1 MAEFISTWAP
11 AAGVAVIAGVGYAMF
26 QSLQPPVAKSRAQ
39 TPKSAKAAKQTKE
52 TVVVSSTVH
61 AKGTA
66 PGPANAEKRRKKA
79 SVHAAAYLHA
89 ISLPTRYC
97 FSCIRKATSSHLAAW
112 QMCSEQ
118 VADSTN
124 FFIIFFLFHFFQR
137 RLPTLPYTNV

>member
-1 MAEFISTWAP
+1 MDSLRVSNYFNKKDMAEFISTWAP

-79 SVHAAAYLHA
+79 SVHACC
-89 ISLPTRYC
+89 LPACNLTANPLLLQLY
-97 FSCIRKATSSHLAAW
+97 S
-112 QMCSEQ
+112 
-118 VADSTN
+118 
-124 FFIIFFLFHFFQR
+124 
-137 RLPTLPYTNV
+137 